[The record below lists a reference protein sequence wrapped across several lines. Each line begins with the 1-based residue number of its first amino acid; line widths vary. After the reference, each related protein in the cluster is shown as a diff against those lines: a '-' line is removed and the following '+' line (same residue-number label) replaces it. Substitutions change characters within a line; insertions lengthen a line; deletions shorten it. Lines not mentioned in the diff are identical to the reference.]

1 MMILGIDIGGTNITI
16 GQVKDGKVANSVAVK
31 SFDREW
37 DLDRT
42 LEYLGSQI
50 DTLFSAEVEG
60 IGFGVPTVVDVEK
73 GIVYDAANIPS
84 WKEVELKSIFEKKYG
99 CPVRVNN
106 DSNCYALGAY
116 ASMPEASRPG
126 SMVAMTLGT
135 GVGMGIVIGGKLFCG
150 ANCGAG
156 ELSCLPYMEAT
167 IEDYT
172 SKKFFHNRGTNP
184 KTAHE
189 EALAGKPE
197 AIALLEEY
205 GRHIGYAVSAVLYA
219 YDPQTIVLG
228 GGVSNNFPLFRDSMY
243 GYLKQNFPYPKTVEN
258 IDIVV
263 MTDELIPVL
272 GAASLI

>member
-1 MMILGIDIGGTNITI
+1 MIIGIDIGGTNITI
-16 GQVKDGKVANSVAVK
+16 GQVKDCKVVKSVAVK

-37 DLDRT
+37 TLDRT
-42 LEYLGSQI
+42 LEYLCTQI
-50 DTLFSAEVEG
+50 DTLFSPDVEG
-60 IGFGVPTVVDVEK
+60 IGFGVPTVVDVEN

-84 WKEVELKSIFEKKYG
+84 WKKVELKSFFEKRYG

-116 ASMPEASRPG
+116 ASIPEASRPG

-156 ELSCLPYMEAT
+156 ELSCLPYLDAT
-167 IEDYT
+167 MEDYA

-184 KTAHE
+184 KAARA
-189 EALAGKPE
+189 EALAGNPE
-197 AIALLEEY
+197 AIALFKEY
-205 GRHIGYAVSAVLYA
+205 GAHIGYAVSTILYA

-228 GGVSNNFPLFRDSMY
+228 GGVSNSFPLFRDSMY
-243 GYLKQNFPYPKTVEN
+243 EYLQKNFPYPKTVEN
-258 IDIVV
+258 IDIAV
-263 MTDELIPVL
+263 MTNALIPVL

>member
-1 MMILGIDIGGTNITI
+1 MILGIDIGGTNITF
-16 GQVKDGKVANSVAVK
+16 GQVKDCKVVKSFAVK
-31 SFDREW
+31 SFEREW
-37 DLDRT
+37 TLDRT
-42 LEYLGSQI
+42 LEYLCTQI
-50 DTLFSAEVEG
+50 DTLFSPDVEG
-60 IGFGVPTVVDVEK
+60 IGFGVPTVVDVES

-84 WKEVELKSIFEKKYG
+84 WKKVELKSFFEKRYG

-116 ASMPEASRPG
+116 ASIPEASRPG

-135 GVGMGIVIGGKLFCG
+135 GVGMGIVVGGKLFCG

-156 ELSCLPYMEAT
+156 ELSCLPYLDAT
-167 IEDYT
+167 MEDYA

-184 KTAHE
+184 KAARA
-189 EALAGKPE
+189 EALAGNPE
-197 AIALLEEY
+197 AIALFKEY
-205 GRHIGYAVSAVLYA
+205 GAHIGYAVSTILYA

-228 GGVSNNFPLFRDSMY
+228 GGVSNSFPLFRDSMY
-243 GYLKQNFPYPKTVEN
+243 EYLQKNFPYPKTVEN

-263 MTDELIPVL
+263 MTNELIPVL